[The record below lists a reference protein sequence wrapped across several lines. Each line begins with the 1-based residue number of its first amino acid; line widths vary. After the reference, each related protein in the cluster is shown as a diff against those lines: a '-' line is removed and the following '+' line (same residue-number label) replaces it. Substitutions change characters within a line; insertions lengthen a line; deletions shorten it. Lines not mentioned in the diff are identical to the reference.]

1 MDTTGGREKLETHGP
16 SQAPNRSS
24 LSEATSERAK
34 PEGAAE
40 VKKKA
45 SEVLHAE
52 GVEMPEGAEGAEFIE
67 GKVSEV
73 AGEDKAYAPQAGG
86 QKTYTVDEIEAI
98 RAKLLAA
105 LPPQEI
111 MIRQIRRKLYREEK
125 VLTQRMNKLR
135 KKSHTHAFQL
145 TLVVT
150 QLRRIRE
157 YFSMLAHATY
167 EMIKHLWLKIVH
179 GV

>member
-1 MDTTGGREKLETHGP
+1 MDTTGGREKLETLEA
-16 SQAPNRSS
+16 SQVQKAP
-24 LSEATSERAK
+24 EREK
-34 PEGAAE
+34 PQASKE

-45 SEVLHAE
+45 SEVL
-52 GVEMPEGAEGAEFIE
+52 EGAEGAEFSE

-73 AGEDKAYAPQAGG
+73 AGEDKTFAPQAGG
-86 QKTYTVDEIEAI
+86 QRTYTADEIEVI

-125 VLTQRMNKLR
+125 VLTKRMNKLR
-135 KKSHTHAFQL
+135 KKSHTHAFEL
-145 TLVVT
+145 TLVVA
-150 QLRRIRE
+150 QLRKIRE
-157 YFSMLAHATY
+157 FFQMLAHATY